1 MLRASAASHNLQ
13 ILLPM
18 IGTVGE
24 VDEALALLARAQR
37 ELLEA
42 GEATPKPRVGVMIEI
57 PAAVYLTSAL
67 AERVDFFSVG
77 TNDLTQYMLA
87 VDRTNARVTT
97 PYDDMHPAVIFAVEQ
112 VVKMAHLKGKTV
124 SVCGEMAGSPAG
136 ALLFLGMGVDTLS
149 MSPASLPRVKL
160 TIRRFTQR
168 RARALVEAVRGME
181 NGFAIHRMLE
191 GALEDAGV

>member
-1 MLRASAASHNLQ
+1 MIQLRAMLRASAAANNLQ

-42 GEATPKPRVGVMIEI
+42 GEATSTPRVGVMIEI

-87 VDRTNARVTT
+87 VDRTNAR
-97 PYDDMHPAVIFAVEQ
+97 
-112 VVKMAHLKGKTV
+112 
-124 SVCGEMAGSPAG
+124 
-136 ALLFLGMGVDTLS
+136 
-149 MSPASLPRVKL
+149 
-160 TIRRFTQR
+160 
-168 RARALVEAVRGME
+168 
-181 NGFAIHRMLE
+181 
-191 GALEDAGV
+191 